1 MQTNTP
7 IVIDNCTFTP
17 IHGSTAYEL
26 TRYSGKHPRL
36 KIPPL
41 LDGKYQVLRIAPY
54 AFDGCTALTD
64 IIIMD
69 GIQEIGDYAF
79 RNCTSLQYVKMPANS
94 RTGNGLFI
102 GCNPNL
108 RVELSGGPDRQTT
121 TNPANMTS
129 WQKLT
134 QSINEM
140 TGGTGP
146 VDVNLR
152 ELFSG
157 VLTKRTKDDLEQ
169 IMMAGFSKTTPAL
182 KDLDSGI
189 PKPWFFFRV
198 FIVLLIAFGIM
209 SVTLLSYEN
218 TIMIPGVILLGSF
231 LVPIT
236 LLFFFYEINT
246 PRNIN
251 IFTIAVLFLIG
262 GCASLLI
269 TLWLWDVVA
278 TSGGIF
284 HDLLNGI
291 IEETAKG
298 AIVVGFLLVT
308 AASRQKNFILNGL
321 LIGAA
326 VGVGFSAFESAGYAF
341 IYLLGSNLSLD
352 TMFDVIVTRGMLAPG
367 GHVIW
372 AAITGAALMIA
383 AKNQPFHLENLTDSK
398 FLSLFLFVIILH
410 TLWNG
415 LGSGILHIGL
425 MIIGLI
431 VVFVLIF
438 SGFEQV
444 KRMKRDTNQRD

>member
-17 IHGSTAYEL
+17 IHGGTAYEL
-26 TRYSGKHPRL
+26 TRYSGRAARL
-36 KIPPL
+36 RIPAL
-41 LDGKYQVLRIAPY
+41 LDGTGPVLRIAAG
-54 AFDGCTALTD
+54 AFDGCTTLTD
-64 IIIMD
+64 VIIMD

-79 RNCTSLQYVKMPANS
+79 RNCTSLQYVKLPFTLS
-94 RTGNGLFI
+94 KKGNGIFT
-102 GCNPNL
+102 GCNQKLN
-108 RVELSGGPDRQTT
+108 VEHSQKGTSQPVPQ
-121 TNPANMTS
+121 TS
-129 WQKLT
+129 WQKFT

-140 TGGTGP
+140 AGGTGP

-157 VLTKRTKDDLEQ
+157 VVSKRTKDDLEQ
-169 IMMAGFSKTTPAL
+169 IMTAGFSKTTPAL
-182 KDLDSGI
+182 KDLYSGI

-198 FIVLLIAFGIM
+198 FVVLLIAFGIM
-209 SVTLLSYEN
+209 SVTLLSYGN
-218 TIMIPGVILLGSF
+218 SNVIPGVILLGSF

-251 IFTIAVLFLIG
+251 IFTVAVLFLIG

-269 TLWLWDVVA
+269 TLWLWDVVG

-298 AIVVGFLLVT
+298 AIIVGYLLVT

-341 IYLLGSNLSLD
+341 TYFLGSNLSLD
-352 TMFDVIVTRGMLAPG
+352 TMFDVIVSRGILAPG

-425 MIIGLI
+425 MVIGLI
-431 VVFVLIF
+431 VAFVLIF
-438 SGFEQV
+438 AGFEQV
-444 KRMKRDTNQRD
+444 KRMKGDANQRD